1 VRVHARRRDS
11 ELAGD
16 LLGRPTRGDG
26 AQDLSLAIGQ
36 RLFHGAT
43 IEDVPGKQVPG
54 EKTEEKRCR
63 ALAMH
68 L

>member
-16 LLGRPTRGDG
+16 LLARPTRSDG

-36 RLFHGAT
+36 GLIHSAT

-54 EKTEEKRCR
+54 EKADEQRCR